1 MKTQTTGSKS
11 LSEIAKE
18 CGITGGKFK
27 LTIEGEA
34 SPVAASV
41 KAGTA
46 RLSAEDFF
54 LALASCGAVRKP
66 ILRRA
71 IGFAIARAKGEKAEC
86 AKGAKLA
93 KRIGAIYKSKVP
105 PIESPATIRIKA
117 TAEAIA

>member
-18 CGITGGKFK
+18 CGVTGGKFK

-34 SPVAASV
+34 SPVAASI
-41 KAGTA
+41 KTGTA
-46 RLSAEDFF
+46 RLSADDFF
-54 LALASCGAVRKP
+54 LALASAGAVRKG
-66 ILRRA
+66 ILRKA
-71 IGFAIARAKGEKAEC
+71 ILCAVARAKGEKIEC

-93 KRIGAIYKSKVP
+93 KRIGAIYKRKVP

-117 TAEAIA
+117 TAEVI